1 MTTIPMHAAV
11 KSGAG
16 TAILSVGALLA
27 SVALLL
33 TGHGLLQTLLP
44 IRAGLENFASLEI
57 GLLGSSYF
65 AGYVI
70 GCVTTPFTIIRCGH
84 VRTFAALV
92 AVASSASLMHAMVVD
107 PYAWMTCRFVTGI
120 CLAGLYLVIESWLN
134 ERATNETRGAIM
146 SAYVTVNFL
155 VITAGQM
162 IVPFFAPDSF
172 VPLSVAAILIALA
185 AVPVALTTSQQ
196 PAPITLVRFRPKAL
210 YTLSPVGVVG
220 IALIGTSNG
229 AFWALGPVY
238 GAAHGFSIMQIAVF
252 MSLAVIGGAVSQ
264 YPVGVLSDRM
274 DRRIVL
280 GGLAL
285 CAIGFGSLLSGIV
298 PLDDTAR
305 LVVTFAF
312 GAAILPT
319 YAVAAAHV
327 FDHAMSEGYVEVSA
341 ALLLLNGL
349 GSVVGPIMAA
359 MAMQAYGPGSLFA
372 WIAAVHGVMIAFLAF
387 RMTRRAAPED
397 KQKFSL
403 PNTAPVMVI
412 GDAAAV
418 KESPLVLEPGTDDIP
433 CLEEMPLST
442 AVATSGTGFGG
453 TNDPLDVELNAPVS

>member
-1 MTTIPMHAAV
+1 MTTIPMQATV

-16 TAILSVGALLA
+16 AAILSVGALLA

-70 GCVTTPFTIIRCGH
+70 GCLTTPLTIIRCGH

-107 PYAWMTCRFVTGI
+107 PYAWMACRFVTGI

-146 SAYVTVNFL
+146 AAYVTVNFL
-155 VITAGQM
+155 VITVGQM
-162 IVPFFAPDSF
+162 IVPFFAPESF
-172 VPLSVAAILIALA
+172 VPMSVAAILIALA

-196 PAPITLVRFRPKAL
+196 PAPITLVRFRPRAL
-210 YTLSPVGVVG
+210 YALSPVGVVG
-220 IALIGTSNG
+220 IALIGASSG

-238 GAAHGFSIMQIAVF
+238 GVAQGFSVMQIAVF
-252 MSLAVIGGAVSQ
+252 MSLVVFGGAMSQ
-264 YPVGVLSDRM
+264 YPVGVLSDRV
-274 DRRIVL
+274 DRRLVL
-280 GGLAL
+280 AGLSV
-285 CAIGFGSLLSGIV
+285 CAIGFGAMLSGIV
-298 PLDDTAR
+298 PLGDTAR
-305 LVVTFAF
+305 LVVAFAF

-327 FDHAMSEGYVEVSA
+327 YDHATSEGYVEVSA
-341 ALLLLNGL
+341 ALLLLNGI
-349 GSVVGPIMAA
+349 GSVVGPIVAA

-372 WIAAVHGVMIAFLAF
+372 WIAAVHGAMIAFLAF

-403 PNTAPVMVI
+403 PNTAPVVVI
-412 GDAAAV
+412 GDAMAV
-418 KESPLVLEPGTDDIP
+418 EESPLVLEPGVEEVP
-433 CLEEMPLST
+433 LLEEMPLST
-442 AVATSGTGFGG
+442 VD
-453 TNDPLDVELNAPVS
+453 DPNGPVGIVHGASMS

>member
-1 MTTIPMHAAV
+1 M
-11 KSGAG
+11 
-16 TAILSVGALLA
+16 SVGALLV

-44 IRAGLENFASLEI
+44 IRAGLQDFASLEI

-70 GCVTTPFTIIRCGH
+70 GCLTTPLTIIRCGH

-92 AVASSASLMHAMVVD
+92 AIASSASLMHAMVVD
-107 PYAWMTCRFVTGI
+107 PYAWMACRFVTGI

-146 SAYVTVNFL
+146 SAYVTVNL
-155 VITAGQM
+155 IVITAGQM

-172 VPLSVAAILIALA
+172 VPLSIAAILIALA

-210 YTLSPVGVVG
+210 YALSPVGVVG
-220 IALIGTSNG
+220 IALIGASNG

-238 GAAHGFSIMQIAVF
+238 GVANGLSIMEIAVF
-252 MSLAVIGGAVSQ
+252 MSLVVVGGAVAQ
-264 YPVGVLSDRM
+264 YPVGVLSDRI
-274 DRRIVL
+274 DRRAVL
-280 GGLAL
+280 AGLSV
-285 CAIGFGSLLSGIV
+285 CAIGLGSLLAGSV
-298 PLDDTAR
+298 ALTDTGR
-305 LVVTFAF
+305 LVASFAF

-327 FDHAMSEGYVEVSA
+327 YDHADSEGYVEVSA

-349 GSVVGPIMAA
+349 GSVVGPIVAAAA
-359 MAMQAYGPGSLFA
+359 MQVYGPGSLFL
-372 WIAAVHGVMIAFLAF
+372 WIAAVHAAMIAFFAF
-387 RMTRRAAPED
+387 RMIRRAAPEE

-403 PNTAPVMVI
+403 PNTAPVVVI
-412 GDAAAV
+412 GHAEAV
-418 KESPLVLEPGTDDIP
+418 EESPLVLESGVDDIP
-433 CLEEMPLST
+433 VLEDAPLST
-442 AVATSGTGFGG
+442 ADDPNGLESWRVPQYGG
-453 TNDPLDVELNAPVS
+453 KSLGV

>member
-1 MTTIPMHAAV
+1 MTTIPMQATV

-16 TAILSVGALLA
+16 AAILSVGALLA

-70 GCVTTPFTIIRCGH
+70 GCLTTPLTIIRCGH

-107 PYAWMTCRFVTGI
+107 PYAWMACRFVTGI

-146 SAYVTVNFL
+146 AAYVTVNLL

-162 IVPFFAPDSF
+162 IVPFFVPDSF

-185 AVPVALTTSQQ
+185 ALPVALTTSQQ

-210 YTLSPVGVVG
+210 FALSPVGVVG
-220 IALIGTSNG
+220 IALIGASNG
-229 AFWALGPVY
+229 AFWTLGPVY
-238 GAAHGFSIMQIAVF
+238 GVAQGFSIMQIAVF
-252 MSLAVIGGAVSQ
+252 MSLVVIGGAVSQ
-264 YPVGVLSDRM
+264 YPVGVLSDRV

-280 GGLAL
+280 AGLSI
-285 CAIGFGSLLSGIV
+285 CAIGLGALLSGTV
-298 PLDDTAR
+298 PLGDTAR
-305 LVVTFAF
+305 LVVSFAF

-327 FDHAMSEGYVEVSA
+327 YDHATSEGYVEVSA
-341 ALLLLNGL
+341 SLLLLNGL
-349 GSVVGPIMAA
+349 GSVAGPIVAA

-372 WIAAVHGVMIAFLAF
+372 WIAAVYGMMIAFLAF

-403 PNTAPVMVI
+403 PNTAPVVVI

-418 KESPLVLEPGTDDIP
+418 EESPLVLEPGAEEVP
-433 CLEEMPLST
+433 LLEEVPLST
-442 AVATSGTGFGG
+442 AYEPYKSIYTGG
-453 TNDPLDVELNAPVS
+453 NSDKVY